1 MKISTRLSAGF
12 GLLILLFIL
21 CTAIAVH
28 ALWQAR
34 EGMNDTVDVKMKR
47 FALVVDIRN
56 GVRDMAIAARNLA
69 LLSDPA
75 QMQPEWQR
83 LTAQRD
89 AYIRNREQL
98 QRSMSGNV
106 TAQGKAALEKVL
118 SAEGAALSTLM
129 TAGKLGLDN
138 RQQEATAFLIATAR
152 PAQKALL
159 TPLDDLTDIEM
170 QLSRDTVSE
179 NSARTART
187 AAILSGLAL
196 LSVLLSVATCY
207 LLVRMLMRQ
216 LGGEPAQAR
225 ALAAAI
231 ASGDL
236 TSPVTLRRG
245 DTSSLLKITFMAM
258 SN

>member
-12 GLLILLFIL
+12 GLLILLFVL
-21 CTAIAVH
+21 CTGIAVH

-47 FALVVDIRN
+47 FALVVDMRN
-56 GVRDMAIAARNLA
+56 GVRDMAIAVRNLA

-83 LTAQRD
+83 LTAQRE
-89 AYIRNREQL
+89 AYIRKREQL
-98 QRSMSGNV
+98 EKSMSVNV
-106 TAQGKAALEKVL
+106 SAQGKAALERTL
-118 SAEGAALSTLM
+118 STEGVALSTLM

-138 RQQEATAFLIATAR
+138 RQQEATVFLMATAR
-152 PAQKALL
+152 PAQRILL
-159 TPLDDLTDIEM
+159 NALDDLTDIEM

-179 NSARTART
+179 NSARTSRT
-187 AAILSGLAL
+187 AVILSGLAV

-216 LGGEPAQAR
+216 LGGE
-225 ALAAAI
+225 L
-231 ASGDL
+231 
-236 TSPVTLRRG
+236 
-245 DTSSLLKITFMAM
+245 SLIHI
-258 SN
+258 